1 MKKATLH
8 CTIVNKDPNESK
20 YKGRRGATLSVIDKS
35 GNTLAEYHWKQKTFK
50 VHDNVLAQLESER
63 MTAFISEGWM
73 KVQPDTVGMWEITQY
88 NGALVSSDGKVSY
101 KV

>member
-1 MKKATLH
+1 
-8 CTIVNKDPNESK
+8 
-20 YKGRRGATLSVIDKS
+20 
-35 GNTLAEYHWKQKTFK
+35 
-50 VHDNVLAQLESER
+50 